1 MGLPVLAYTAK
12 YTASELGDMAIDIVG
27 GLLNGL
33 AENAGT
39 IGKLIVIVLII
50 VLVVDL
56 LTGVFGIFSFIRGV
70 GRR

>member
-1 MGLPVLAYTAK
+1 MSYAAQYS
-12 YTASELGDMAIDIVG
+12 ASELGSMAIDIVG

-33 AENAGT
+33 AQNAGT
-39 IGKLIVIVLII
+39 IGSLIVIVLII

-70 GRR
+70 GGR